1 VKVRFQADADFNY
14 DIVSGV
20 LRRVPEIDFRT
31 AEEADLKGLPD
42 DEVLSI
48 AAQDG
53 RIFVSH
59 DRRTMPLE
67 FAKLIQQSTS
77 PGLIIISQNANVAAA
92 IEDLILIW
100 AASEAE
106 EYVNMIRELLF

>member
-20 LRRVPEIDFRT
+20 RRRVPEIDFRT

-53 RIFVSH
+53 RILVSH
-59 DRRTMPLE
+59 DRRTMPLA
-67 FAKLIQQSTS
+67 FANLIQQSTS
-77 PGLIIISQNANVAAA
+77 PGLMIISQNANLAAA
-92 IEDLILIW
+92 IEDLILVW
-100 AASEAE
+100 AASDAE
-106 EYVNMIRELLF
+106 EYVNIIRELPF